1 MSTTYSLLVSTALL
15 LWAYMTAW
23 FLLSVIKRRNDIA
36 DVAWGLGFIIA
47 GFYALSFNQSPTLSN
62 KTVVVLTTIWGVRLA
77 VHILTRNR
85 GKTEDY
91 RYAAWRNEW
100 KSLFYVRS
108 YLQVF
113 LLQGL
118 LLLAVA
124 MPVVLTAGLVNTF
137 DVSAWVSAGIILW
150 ASGFITESFADLQ
163 LRKFLNSK
171 PTKGSVLQTGLWK
184 YSRHPNYFG
193 EVIQWW
199 GIWLIMAST
208 TLSMELKLLGLLGPL
223 TITTLIIFVSG
234 IPMLE
239 KKSMQNPEYKKYA
252 RVTNKFFPWNPKSN

>member
-1 MSTTYSLLVSTALL
+1 MSTTYTFLVSSAVI
-15 LWAYMTAW
+15 LWVYMTGW
-23 FLLSVIKRRNDIA
+23 FLLSVFKKRNDIA
-36 DVAWGLGFIIA
+36 DIAWGLGFIVV
-47 GFYALSFNQSPTLSN
+47 GSYALFVNQTTSISN
-62 KTVVVLTTIWGVRLA
+62 NLVVALTCIWGVRLA
-77 VHILTRNR
+77 LHILTRNR

-91 RYAAWRNEW
+91 RYAAWRKEW

-118 LLLAVA
+118 LLFTVA
-124 MPVVLTAGLVNTF
+124 LPVILTAGLVN
-137 DVSAWVSAGIILW
+137 SIEIWAWTIAGILLW
-150 ASGFITESFADLQ
+150 TTGFLTESFADLQ
-163 LRKFLNSK
+163 LRQFLKTK
-171 PTKGSVLQTGLWK
+171 PPKGSVLQSGLWR

-199 GIWLIMAST
+199 GLWLIMLST
-208 TLSMELKLLGLLGPL
+208 TLSIELKLLGLLGPL
-223 TITTLIIFVSG
+223 TITTLILFVSG
-234 IPMLE
+234 VPMLE